1 MKPYLLTHAPSYS
14 YLYRLLLALLC
25 VGLTGCA
32 TLLPNSQTVTTS
44 FETFEDARQAI
55 TALEPMKTDLAAL
68 TAKGITPEKQQN
80 TVILTY
86 ADIMRRFVLG
96 SVIRR
101 EDLDPGIVLCLEAR
115 EGCRGWDISASRIY
129 RARTGGFL
137 ADFMNYSRRTDITGW
152 RFNAQILLANDVVV
166 YRAWGGQPVINEVE
180 ESRNPLGP
188 LQEVGPSLLRNSLNL

>member
-1 MKPYLLTHAPSYS
+1 MNFNVC
-14 YLYRLLLALLC
+14 RLFIASLC
-25 VGLTGCA
+25 VGLAGCT

-44 FETFEDARQAI
+44 FATFEDAKQAI
-55 TALEPMKTDLAAL
+55 SALEPTKTDLATL
-68 TAKGITPEKQQN
+68 TARGITPEKQQN

-96 SVIRR
+96 SVVRR
-101 EDLDPGIVLCLEAR
+101 EDLDPGIVTCLEAR
-115 EGCRGWDISASRIY
+115 EACRGWDINAARIF

-137 ADFMNYSRRTDITGW
+137 ADFMNYSRRTHITGW

-166 YRAWGGQPVINEVE
+166 YRAWGGQPVIDEIE

-188 LQEVGPSLLRNSLNL
+188 LQDVGPSMLRKALNY